1 MTALTGHVF
10 HRQGRRG
17 LGCPRDEWPGDSPAA
32 DAASQH
38 SASRAR
44 TRRAAGR
51 GGGTAGL
58 RVRRLHVTQR
68 VVSTVWDSI
77 RAPRPASRARP
88 GAGPRGAPT
97 VGGRGRGRAAALSS
111 ASDFCAPRV
120 STGPASAAQK
130 GRGSAPGTRRAPALR
145 CARRTWLSAA
155 VSTRFSLKT
164 AFCLVSECFSSTRLI
179 TAAFETALPSAG
191 KAQLGFFPFSKNR
204 CFLIGVYGAFS
215 ALSHADPSSM

>member
-10 HRQGRRG
+10 HGQGRRG

-32 DAASQH
+32 DAASQP

-58 RVRRLHVTQR
+58 RVRRLRVTQR

-77 RAPRPASRARP
+77 RAPRPASRAGP

-111 ASDFCAPRV
+111 ASDFRAPRV

>member
-58 RVRRLHVTQR
+58 RVRRLRVTQR

-77 RAPRPASRARP
+77 RAPRPASRAGP
-88 GAGPRGAPT
+88 GAGPGGAPT
-97 VGGRGRGRAAALSS
+97 GRGRTRQGSRALLRQRLPRAPCFHGPGLCRTEGPGLGSRNAPGARAPMCAPHAALCRRLHSVLFKNS
-111 ASDFCAPRV
+111 LLSRV
-120 STGPASAAQK
+120 
-130 GRGSAPGTRRAPALR
+130 
-145 CARRTWLSAA
+145 
-155 VSTRFSLKT
+155 
-164 AFCLVSECFSSTRLI
+164 
-179 TAAFETALPSAG
+179 
-191 KAQLGFFPFSKNR
+191 
-204 CFLIGVYGAFS
+204 
-215 ALSHADPSSM
+215 

>member
-10 HRQGRRG
+10 HGQGRRG

-32 DAASQH
+32 DAASQP

-58 RVRRLHVTQR
+58 RVRRLRVTQR

-77 RAPRPASRARP
+77 RAPRPASRAGP
-88 GAGPRGAPT
+88 GAGPRGGPT

-111 ASDFCAPRV
+111 ASDFRAPPCFH
-120 STGPASAAQK
+120 GP
-130 GRGSAPGTRRAPALR
+130 GLCRTEGPGLGSRNAPGARAPMRAPHVAL
-145 CARRTWLSAA
+145 CRRLHSVLFKNSLLSR
-155 VSTRFSLKT
+155 V
-164 AFCLVSECFSSTRLI
+164 
-179 TAAFETALPSAG
+179 
-191 KAQLGFFPFSKNR
+191 
-204 CFLIGVYGAFS
+204 
-215 ALSHADPSSM
+215 

>member
-10 HRQGRRG
+10 HGQGRRG

-77 RAPRPASRARP
+77 RAPRPASRAGP

-97 VGGRGRGRAAALSS
+97 GRGRGRAAALSS
-111 ASDFCAPRV
+111 ASDFRAPRV
-120 STGPASAAQK
+120 STGP
-130 GRGSAPGTRRAPALR
+130 PLPHRRAGALLPERAGRPRSDAR
-145 CARRTWLSAA
+145 CTWLSAA

-179 TAAFETALPSAG
+179 TAAFETALPSVSWEGATR
-191 KAQLGFFPFSKNR
+191 LFP
-204 CFLIGVYGAFS
+204 LQ
-215 ALSHADPSSM
+215 